1 MKRIDG
7 IDITRGLLAL
17 SVAIYH
23 YIQFLDLNYLKQ
35 FHGIMTAGIA
45 SVDGFF
51 AISGFALFYSY
62 HKTDFS
68 NIKNAGTY
76 FYKRFARIAPLFY
89 LCMLLNTLQAPTIL
103 LIVSSL
109 FLVGLVG
116 EKKAPSLVKYP
127 FLIIT
132 FILLIQLVTPLTNP
146 SEKLMN
152 ANNLLFI
159 FGFINTNLTTVRG
172 GWSIGIEYV
181 FYFLLPFILCST
193 RNDLKYLTILTLFT
207 IFLAVDYQFLNNT
220 NLYTYNSTEHVQ
232 ELVANWPLYTNPLN
246 HFYFFMA
253 GILLFIVYERYQ
265 TQLRQK
271 QQLLVKMILILLVIY
286 MVLDKIVGNPSYGFG
301 RFCYSLLTLAIISL
315 TPFIEIKSTWL
326 RKKLIMLG
334 DISYSVYLIQFP
346 VYTCVIY
353 LTRKFT
359 LFNKTETFFIA
370 LLSLLSISYFIY
382 KWYEVPSKNW
392 LTNLAFSPRKN
403 SLELSETT

>member
-1 MKRIDG
+1 M
-7 IDITRGLLAL
+7 
-17 SVAIYH
+17 
-23 YIQFLDLNYLKQ
+23 
-35 FHGIMTAGIA
+35 
-45 SVDGFF
+45 
-51 AISGFALFYSY
+51 
-62 HKTDFS
+62 
-68 NIKNAGTY
+68 
-76 FYKRFARIAPLFY
+76 
-89 LCMLLNTLQAPTIL
+89 
-103 LIVSSL
+103 
-109 FLVGLVG
+109 
-116 EKKAPSLVKYP
+116 
-127 FLIIT
+127 
-132 FILLIQLVTPLTNP
+132 
-146 SEKLMN
+146 
-152 ANNLLFI
+152 
-159 FGFINTNLTTVRG
+159 
-172 GWSIGIEYV
+172 
-181 FYFLLPFILCST
+181 
-193 RNDLKYLTILTLFT
+193 
-207 IFLAVDYQFLNNT
+207 DYQFLNNT

-253 GILLFIVYERYQ
+253 GILLFIVYERYR